1 MKDIDER
8 NEDLSSWRIA
18 QLENYYKQ
26 QLEGSRKRRRES
38 DLDDSIVICDTNQVR
53 YIN

>member
-1 MKDIDER
+1 MES
-8 NEDLSSWRIA
+8 LSTWRIN

-38 DLDDSIVICDTNQVR
+38 YCDESVVECDSTSVVI
-53 YIN
+53 